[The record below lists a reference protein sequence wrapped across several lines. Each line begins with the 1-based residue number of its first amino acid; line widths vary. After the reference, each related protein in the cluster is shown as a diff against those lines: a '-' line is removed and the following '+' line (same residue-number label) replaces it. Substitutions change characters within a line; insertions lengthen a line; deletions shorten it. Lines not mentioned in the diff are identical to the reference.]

1 MGKKPGSDAEEADLA
16 PAGWMP
22 ANKAE
27 IHMLPRYR
35 RYTRSKRVQMALDVW
50 QARED
55 DDLSL
60 SQLARDF
67 GVTRVALNRNW
78 KQRLEEAGETY
89 VPKYIGPNSEGL
101 PPTAR
106 NPEYDAHKA
115 RLKSSAAMAKVGGKS
130 LQIGNERRRVGDFW
144 EFEKNYF
151 GHIGCPDCDD
161 KDGNPKRHTPPEFQR
176 DMIAKSLNPDTRR
189 LLVNMPPYHSKTTT
203 LSVRRTL
210 YQIVR
215 DPNYRLLLV
224 SQTAQ
229 FAEQIMSAIMEH
241 FVNPDLYIGASRN
254 LIDDWGPF
262 KDPNRSWSAS
272 QIYVAGRTS
281 AEKDPTIQCLGIGS
295 QIYGRRADEIVF
307 DDVVDTSRS
316 KNPDQVQADLS
327 WTDKMALS
335 RIGKKGR
342 AIWVGTRVAPGDLY
356 SHLERRPSYEVV
368 KYPAILDEAE
378 GTVLWPDHFP
388 LQQVLTQKDEMSS
401 VDFQLVYQQLEL
413 PGAGAAFHEEMIDQ
427 CKDSERQWGHFEP
440 GWHLVAG
447 LDPAGANA
455 WSGYTAMVLMGVD
468 PVSEKRFL
476 IDAVNVKQM
485 KAPQILEQMI
495 RWADEYPLAEW
506 RVESNGIQALDVDTP
521 ILTDAGWST
530 MGNLKVGDKV
540 AAPDGSWTEIT
551 AVSPVRDRSRV
562 WEVEFSDK
570 TTLVADAG
578 HRWFVQPVS
587 HGGRA
592 LEPRFM
598 TTAEMV
604 AAEPEFKY
612 LRMANP
618 EPLVGV
624 EQELPVD
631 PYVFGMWLGDGSK
644 GMAQFTSDETNGDRS
659 HLVLELHKAGYQCRI
674 QSGRHR
680 LGALRML
687 DDLRSTGAYKNKH
700 IPDVYLQGSYDQRLA
715 LLQGLMD
722 SDGTIAGEHGAAV
735 FYNTNRD
742 LVEGV
747 EYLLRSLGFRP
758 CPARWH
764 THDRETPIGVVKFYP
779 NSDLPNP
786 FRLPRKAEL
795 VQTRKN
801 LRHKFLKIRS
811 ITPRDE
817 PTSVRCITVAH
828 ESSQFLAGAELIPT
842 GNSQLVQY
850 NDDLNKKLVS
860 RGTRVV
866 PHFTHGNKWDP
877 VFGVESMAPLF
888 SHGMV
893 SIPWASTQARAKFQ
907 PLVEQLLQFPM
918 GSVSDLVM
926 AMWFADLGLR
936 EKIQRQQLPLFNSR
950 QKVPK
955 RVARRRRVVD
965 FNSGLVRGLTTEE
978 QRPGGLSQTAAQ
990 VRRVTVGAP
999 YDPAN
1004 PPSVEP
1010 DEGPNFVNV

>member
-1 MGKKPGSDAEEADLA
+1 MGKKSGSDAAEADLA

-35 RYTRSKRVQMALDVW
+35 RFTRSKRVQMALDVW

-55 DDLSL
+55 EDLSL

-78 KQRLEEAGETY
+78 KQRLEAAGETY

-161 KDGNPKRHTPPEFQR
+161 EDGNPKRHSPPEFQR
-176 DMIAKSLNPDTRR
+176 DMIAKSLDPDTRR
-189 LLVNMPPYHSKTTT
+189 LLVNMPPYHRLALETPILTANRGWLTMEDVLPGDYVFSMAGTPTEVLGVSEIVKAPTWKVSFSDGSSLLADAEHRWWVDPIGAGMAPRFMTTKQLAGKNLRTGRAFRWRVPVAAPLEYPEADLPVEPYSFGAWLGDGTTSNPSLFTSADPEIPDEYLTASVDQRLALLQGLMDTDGTVKRSTGECKFTQLPGQLLNDVQKLLRTFGISSKIHVRDRPDGGLIGVIRFFTDLPVFRLERKADILRRANASKQCRQIHHKRITRIEQVESRFGKCIRVAHPSETFLAGEHLTVTGNSKTTT

-388 LQQVLTQKDEMSS
+388 LQQVLTQKDEMSA

-413 PGAGAAFHEEMIDQ
+413 PGAGAAFDEEMIDQ

-455 WSGYTAMVLMGVD
+455 WSGYTSLVLMGVD

-485 KAPQILEQMI
+485 KAPQIFEQMLK
-495 RWADEYPLAEW
+495 WSEEYPLAEW
-506 RVESNGIQALDVDTP
+506 RVESNG
-521 ILTDAGWST
+521 
-530 MGNLKVGDKV
+530 
-540 AAPDGSWTEIT
+540 
-551 AVSPVRDRSRV
+551 
-562 WEVEFSDK
+562 
-570 TTLVADAG
+570 
-578 HRWFVQPVS
+578 
-587 HGGRA
+587 
-592 LEPRFM
+592 
-598 TTAEMV
+598 
-604 AAEPEFKY
+604 
-612 LRMANP
+612 
-618 EPLVGV
+618 
-624 EQELPVD
+624 
-631 PYVFGMWLGDGSK
+631 
-644 GMAQFTSDETNGDRS
+644 
-659 HLVLELHKAGYQCRI
+659 
-674 QSGRHR
+674 
-680 LGALRML
+680 
-687 DDLRSTGAYKNKH
+687 
-700 IPDVYLQGSYDQRLA
+700 LQ
-715 LLQGLMD
+715 
-722 SDGTIAGEHGAAV
+722 
-735 FYNTNRD
+735 
-742 LVEGV
+742 
-747 EYLLRSLGFRP
+747 
-758 CPARWH
+758 
-764 THDRETPIGVVKFYP
+764 
-779 NSDLPNP
+779 
-786 FRLPRKAEL
+786 
-795 VQTRKN
+795 
-801 LRHKFLKIRS
+801 
-811 ITPRDE
+811 
-817 PTSVRCITVAH
+817 
-828 ESSQFLAGAELIPT
+828 
-842 GNSQLVQY
+842 SQLVQY
-850 NDDLNKKLVS
+850 NDDLNRKLVS

-888 SHGMV
+888 RHGMV

-936 EKIQRQQLPLFNSR
+936 EKIQRQHLPLFNSR

-965 FNSGLVRGLTTEE
+965 FNTGLVRGLTTEE
-978 QRPGGLSQTAAQ
+978 QRPGSLSQTASQ
-990 VRRVTVGAP
+990 VRRVTLGAP
-999 YDPAN
+999 YDAAN
-1004 PPSVEP
+1004 PPVPEP